1 MAKILIV
8 EDDVELA
15 NAMLLTLEL
24 SGHQVEHKTDGLHGV
39 QMAKTFHPDMII
51 MDLNMYGM
59 DGISAIRYIF
69 QRKLCKKIMV
79 LTVWETMPEELKKFG
94 ITHFYTKPINLKKL
108 PFIVKRILEEP

>member
-1 MAKILIV
+1 LAKILIV

-24 SGHQVEHKTDGLHGV
+24 CDHQVEHKTDGLHGV
-39 QMAKTFHPDMII
+39 QTARTFRPDIVI
-51 MDLNMYGM
+51 MDLNMYAM
-59 DGISAIRYIF
+59 DGVSAIRYII

-79 LTVWETMPEELKKFG
+79 LTVLETMPDELNEYG

-108 PFIVKRILEEP
+108 PFIVKKILDEP